1 MTPTADFRITLD
13 GEDLSPKIRP
23 RLISLRITEKRGGD
37 ADQLDLVLD
46 DSDGRL
52 ALPPEGA
59 VLTVALGW
67 KAGDGVPIGLVDKGR
82 FKVDEVEHSG
92 PPDTVSIRASAA
104 DFASALTTRR
114 EQSWHDTTIGA
125 IVQAIA
131 GRHKLQARCAPALAS
146 IAVKAASQER
156 ESDIALLRR
165 LGREHDA
172 VATIKAG
179 CLIFAPIGAGITA
192 TGKALPGVTIRRR
205 DGDRHSYRVEKRE
218 AAGKVVAEWH
228 DRKGARKKK
237 VTAGSGDGAERKLSR
252 VYASEAEAKRA
263 ARAEAKRAGRAP
275 RSLNLTLALGRADLA
290 PEQPAAVKGF
300 KADVDA
306 QRWLISEVSHQL
318 DDRAGFTTAMKLEF
332 KQL

>member
-13 GEDLSPKIRP
+13 GKDLSPRIRP
-23 RLISLRITEKRGGD
+23 RLISLRLTEKRGGD

-67 KAGDGVPIGLVDKGR
+67 KAGDGVAIGLVDKGR
-82 FKVDEVEHSG
+82 FTVDTVEHSG

-104 DFASALTTRR
+104 DFAGSLTTRR
-114 EQSWHDTTIGA
+114 EQSWHDTTLGA

-131 GRHKLQARCAPALAS
+131 GRHRLQPRCAPALAS
-146 IAVKAASQER
+146 IAVHAKAQER

-192 TGKALPGVTIRRR
+192 TGKPLPGVTIRRR

-228 DRKGARKKK
+228 DRKGAKKQQ
-237 VTAGSGDGAERKLSR
+237 VTAGSSDGAERKLSR

-263 ARAEAKRAGRAP
+263 AAAEARRAGRAP
-275 RSLNLTLALGRADLA
+275 RSLDLTLAFGRADLA
-290 PEQPAAVKGF
+290 PEQPATAQGF
-300 KADVDA
+300 KADIDA
-306 QRWLISEVSHQL
+306 QRWLIS
-318 DDRAGFTTAMKLEF
+318 G
-332 KQL
+332 

>member
-1 MTPTADFRITLD
+1 MTATADFRIILD
-13 GEDLSPKIRP
+13 GKDLSPVIRP
-23 RLISLRITEKRGGD
+23 RLISLRISEKRGGD
-37 ADQLDLVLD
+37 ADQVDLVLD

-59 VLTVALGW
+59 VLSVEIGW
-67 KAGDGVPIGLVDKGR
+67 KTGIGLPLGLVDKGR

-114 EQSWHDTTIGA
+114 EQSWHATTLGA
-125 IVQAIA
+125 VVATIA
-131 GRHKLQARCAPALAS
+131 ARHKLTPRCAPALAGV
-146 IAVKAASQER
+146 AVKAMAQER

-192 TGKALPGVTIRRR
+192 TGQPLPSAIIRRR
-205 DGDRHSYRVEKRE
+205 DGDRHRYRVEKRE
-218 AAGKVVAEWH
+218 AAGKVIAEWH
-228 DRKGARKKK
+228 DRKGAAKRR
-237 VTAGSGDGAERKLSR
+237 VTAGNGDGAERKLAR

-263 ARAEAKRAGRAP
+263 AAAEAKRAGRAP
-275 RSLNLTLALGRADLA
+275 RSLALTLAMGRADLS
-290 PEQPAAVKGF
+290 PEQPATVQGF
-300 KADVDA
+300 KADIDA
-306 QRWLISEVSHQL
+306 QNWLLSEATHQL
-318 DDRAGFTTAMKLEF
+318 DGQGGFTTAVTLD
-332 KQL
+332 LRG

>member
-1 MTPTADFRITLD
+1 MTPIADFRITLD

-59 VLTVALGW
+59 VLTVELGW
-67 KAGDGVPIGLVDKGR
+67 KAGDGVAIGLVDKGR

-114 EQSWHDTTIGA
+114 EQSWHSTTLGA
-125 IVQAIA
+125 IVDTVA
-131 GRHKLQARCAPALAS
+131 GRHKLKPRCAPALAS
-146 IAVKAASQER
+146 IAVHAKAQER

-192 TGKALPGVTIRRR
+192 TGQPLPGVTIRRR

-228 DRKGARKKK
+228 DRKAAKKKK
-237 VTAGSGDGAERKLSR
+237 VTAGSGDGTERKLSR
-252 VYASEAEAKRA
+252 VYASEGEAKRA
-263 ARAEAKRAGRAP
+263 AAAETKRAGRAP
-275 RSLNLTLALGRADLA
+275 RSLDLTLALGRAELA
-290 PEQPAAVKGF
+290 PEQPATAEGF
-300 KADVDA
+300 KADIDA
-306 QRWLISEVSHQL
+306 QRWLISEVNHQL
-318 DDRAGFTTAMKLEF
+318 DARGGFTTAVNLEIRA
-332 KQL
+332 